1 MTNPPFYSNSAE
13 LLSSAS
19 LKSRPPMT
27 ACTGSASEMVTA
39 GGETAFVQRLIA
51 ESLVLRSRVQWYSSM
66 LGKLS
71 SVAALVAVLQEHR
84 VGNYA
89 VAEFVQGARTR
100 RWALAWS
107 LDDRRPAM
115 AVARG
120 AHGAGIPK
128 GLLPFPCEY
137 VIRVCFLAFSWPL
150 PSDFNRVL
158 PMYL

>member
-1 MTNPPFYSNSAE
+1 MTNPPFYNSSAE
-13 LLSSAS
+13 MLSSAA
-19 LKSRPPMT
+19 LKSRPPLT

-39 GGETAFVQRLIA
+39 GGETAFVRRLIA
-51 ESLVLRSRVQWYSSM
+51 ESLALRGRVQWYSSM

-71 SVAALVAVLQEHR
+71 SVADLVAALQEHR

-89 VAEFVQGARTR
+89 VAEFVQGGRTR

-107 LDDRRPAM
+107 LADRRPAM

-128 GLLPFPCEY
+128 GLLPFRCEY
-137 VIRVCFLAFSWPL
+137 VVTVGLLALLVPTVCFY
-150 PSDFNRVL
+150 RVL
-158 PMYL
+158 WMYF